1 MHDFFY
7 STPNP
12 IYSHCHFFE
21 IFNEKQIYSSL
32 HFLLEKV
39 NPTENENKKTLI
51 VALPVV
57 FGIVFIVAV
66 VVVAVL
72 VRLKKNNSSED
83 KMISLKS
90 MSQKSN

>member
-1 MHDFFY
+1 M
-7 STPNP
+7 
-12 IYSHCHFFE
+12 
-21 IFNEKQIYSSL
+21 
-32 HFLLEKV
+32 
-39 NPTENENKKTLI
+39 LI

-83 KMISLKS
+83 RMISLKS
-90 MSQKSN
+90 MSRKCN